1 MQHIWSVL
9 CQRSSIDFETNLVS
23 LFECIEEINLVFNNT
38 KDANN
43 EKIVIPVNWQLVN
56 YWIVDGGEGSLE
68 IKIDFV
74 NPEGNVFS
82 SYENKIELQNNIKR
96 FRSRTNINGFEVAK
110 SGRYKLVISYKKEG
124 EYVKVSEIPVDI
136 NISFNLPAEGAIGGG
151 NN

>member
-136 NISFNLPAEGAIGGG
+136 NISFNLPAEGAIGEG

>member
-56 YWIVDGGEGSLE
+56 YWIVEGGEGSLE

-136 NISFNLPAEGAIGGG
+136 NISFNLPAEGAIGEG

>member
-43 EKIVIPVNWQLVN
+43 EKMVIPVNWQLVN

-82 SYENKIELQNNIKR
+82 SYENKIDLQNNIKR

-110 SGRYKLVISYKKEG
+110 SGRYKLMISYKKEG
-124 EYVKVSEIPVDI
+124 SYEKVSEIPVDI
-136 NISFNLPAEGAIGGG
+136 NISFNLPAEGAIGEG